1 MKLNTKIVDFFENI
15 FFRIKGFYFNILYRY
30 EDAYFKS
37 KYLNL
42 PSKIYYDR
50 KFKTYVNPKI
60 IDERGFLEYI
70 CSETVC
76 DGVIYNYQ
84 IEGKD
89 VHAHVISE
97 VFIDAYNYAE
107 TFLIPKDCEYQYSI
121 QELDFINKLVNQG
134 NIDRKD
140 LEDVVRKY

>member
-1 MKLNTKIVDFFENI
+1 MKQKTKILDFFEDI
-15 FFRIKGFYFNILYRY
+15 FFSIKGFYFNIFYRY
-30 EDAYFKS
+30 ENYYFKRR
-37 KYLNL
+37 YLNL

-60 IDERGFLEYI
+60 IDERGCLEYI

-76 DGVIYNYQ
+76 DGVFYNYQ

-97 VFIDAYNYAE
+97 VFIDAYNCAE
-107 TFLIPKDCEYQYSI
+107 TFLIPKDYEYQYSI
-121 QELDFINKLVNQG
+121 QELNFINKLVNQG
-134 NIDRKD
+134 KIDRKY
-140 LEDVVRKY
+140 LEDAERKY